1 VAVQH
6 VNDPIGLLCQPVVVS
21 DHHQRSSVP
30 IQPAEKIED
39 LVPGGRVQL
48 SGGLIGQE

>member
-1 VAVQH
+1 

-21 DHHQRSSVP
+21 DHDQRGSVL

-39 LVPGGRVQL
+39 LVAGGRVQL
-48 SGGLIGQE
+48 PGGLIGQQ